1 MITMTGMTTILLLA
15 NLLATAGVFLWMHG
29 ARRAD
34 RATEAQHRL
43 DVIAR
48 IGGLTVAVEAQTAA
62 FNRDGAALLSAVRAA
77 VSTTA
82 PVPVAPVSGPREVE
96 RVDED
101 GDERRTVEMGV
112 WPPGADDARPSAD
125 ELTGIVDTSGG
136 VIKPSTRRK
145 LRAVTARDVKG
156 GAK

>member
-48 IGGLTVAVEAQTAA
+48 IGGLTVAVEAQTDA
-62 FNRDGAALLSAVRAA
+62 FNRGGAALLAAVRAVVPA
-77 VSTTA
+77 VATPIPA
-82 PVPVAPVSGPREVE
+82 APVSGKREVE
-96 RVDED
+96 HEAE
-101 GDERRTVEMGV
+101 ERHTVEMAAWGS
-112 WPPGADDARPSAD
+112 DDGDRPTED
-125 ELTGIVDTSGG
+125 GLTRVVDTSGG
-136 VIKPSTRRK
+136 VITDGTRRK
-145 LRAVTARDVKG
+145 LVALVRAENG